1 MATVKSIYQTL
12 DRFAP
17 FRTQMSFDNAG
28 LLVGDEQAEVTRV
41 LVSLDITL
49 PVIREATELGA
60 QLIVSHHPVIFEPV
74 KSIVSGEPTGDKLI
88 ALIQNDLSAICAHT
102 NLDVAVGGVN
112 DALAEALELKQIEV
126 FLPDG
131 LDEQGRPYGLGRI
144 GVLEETCALS
154 EFAGTVK
161 RKLNAG
167 SVRYVDSGKPVRRV
181 AVGGGACGSCL
192 RDAWS
197 KGCDVLVTSDV
208 KYDVFLDA
216 QALGMGLIDAGHF
229 PTENVVLPVLCE
241 TLRTAHPGLEVRVS
255 RVHREVFSCL

>member
-1 MATVKSIYQTL
+1 MAAVRDIYQTL

-17 FRTQMSFDNAG
+17 FRTQMGFDNAG
-28 LLVGDEQAEVTRV
+28 LLVGDERAEVTRV

-49 PVIREATELGA
+49 PVIREAAELGA
-60 QLIVSHHPVIFEPV
+60 QLIVSHHPVIFDPV
-74 KSIVSGEPTGDKLI
+74 KSIVAGDPTGDKLI
-88 ALIQNDLSAICAHT
+88 ALIQNNISAICAHT

-112 DALAEALELKQIEV
+112 DALAGALELKDIEV

-131 LDEQGRPYGLGRI
+131 LDGQGRPYGLGRI
-144 GVLEETCALS
+144 GVLEEARALP

-161 RKLNAG
+161 RKLGANG
-167 SVRYVDSGKPVRRV
+167 VRFVDSGRPVRRV

-208 KYDVFLDA
+208 KYDVFLES
-216 QALGMGLIDAGHF
+216 QALRMSLIDAGHF

-241 TLRTAHPGLEVRVS
+241 TIHTAYPDLDVRVS